1 MHGTEGRISPELQ
14 QGMGQQVRTLCAAR
28 NLICPFRCR
37 WIPLLEAALASYH
50 MQSLQPSDKSWSILM
65 LSGRSSSRR
74 AEVCLR
80 FCHLNSGAPA
90 CLSRYNDGLIF
101 NMRLILA
108 YIQAIKCAREAIV
121 LYCGSLTM
129 PERQSEAPGLLTKA
143 ALHCIAAGVQQHSV
157 LMSAMHSCCRCP
169 EVQQAGHFCG
179 APERHSSVWKAAVGR
194 CCDCR
199 RDSADIERT
208 A

>member
-1 MHGTEGRISPELQ
+1 
-14 QGMGQQVRTLCAAR
+14 
-28 NLICPFRCR
+28 
-37 WIPLLEAALASYH
+37 
-50 MQSLQPSDKSWSILM
+50 M

-80 FCHLNSGAPA
+80 FCHSDTLWSV
-90 CLSRYNDGLIF
+90 LHVSVEYNDDLLIF

-157 LMSAMHSCCRCP
+157 LMKCNALVLQMSRSTASRPFLRRTGTTQLGVESCCR
-169 EVQQAGHFCG
+169 
-179 APERHSSVWKAAVGR
+179 
-194 CCDCR
+194 
-199 RDSADIERT
+199 T
-208 A
+208 LL